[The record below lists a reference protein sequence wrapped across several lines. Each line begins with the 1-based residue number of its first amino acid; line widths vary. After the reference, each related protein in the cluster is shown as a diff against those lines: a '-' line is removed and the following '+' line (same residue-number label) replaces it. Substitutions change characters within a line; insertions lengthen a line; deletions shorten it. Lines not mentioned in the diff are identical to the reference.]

1 MLEILALIPEE
12 GWALVRD
19 GNRTLLI
26 RPPYTLAGR
35 RTVDADEVGRAISA
49 HGFSVPTAQSQF
61 AGWSS
66 LVTYLNAQVEQ
77 SRAQQGQALEA
88 VGLGERL
95 LPHAPAPVLQR
106 FLDRIERE
114 LLPHSACWDAANR
127 LLLAMLPLPRV
138 RESTELN
145 QRAIDLLSR
154 VLAAE
159 AARKAALSRPKAGIN
174 RQFPQASQR
183 FGVEAVRSYGRAFS
197 LQPSPMG
204 I

>member
-26 RPPYTLAGR
+26 RPPYTMAGP
-35 RTVDADEVGRAISA
+35 RTVDANEVGRAMA
-49 HGFSVPTAQSQF
+49 VHGFSVPTGQSQF

-66 LVTYLNAQVEQ
+66 LVAHLNAQVEQ

-88 VGLGERL
+88 EGLGERL
-95 LPHAPAPVLQR
+95 LPHAPEPILQR

-114 LLPHSACWDAANR
+114 LLPNPAAWDSANR
-127 LLLAMLPLPRV
+127 LLLTMLPLPRV
-138 RESTELN
+138 RQSAELN
-145 QRAIDLLSR
+145 QRAVGLLSR
-154 VLAAE
+154 VMDAE
-159 AARKAALSRPKAGIN
+159 TARKAALSRPSTGID
-174 RQFPQASQR
+174 RQFPQASKR
-183 FGVEAVRSYGRAFS
+183 FGVDAILGYGKAFA

>member
-35 RTVDADEVGRAISA
+35 RTVDSDEVGRAITA
-49 HGFSVPTAQSQF
+49 QGFSVPSGQSRF

-66 LVTYLNAQVEQ
+66 LVAHLNAQVEQ

-88 VGLGERL
+88 EGLGERL

-114 LLPHSACWDAANR
+114 LLPHPACWDAANR
-127 LLLAMLPLPRV
+127 LLLAMLPLPRL
-138 RESTELN
+138 RESAELN
-145 QRAIDLLSR
+145 ARAVDLLSR
-154 VLAAE
+154 VMAAD
-159 AARKAALSRPKAGIN
+159 AARKAALSGPSTGIGRRFPKA
-174 RQFPQASQR
+174 SQQ
-183 FGVEAVRSYGRAFS
+183 FGVDAIVRYGKAFA
-197 LQPSPMG
+197 LRPSPMG